1 MLKKK
6 RLRGVPNLRA
16 APPNPA
22 GPLFFCCKSGRMI
35 YFCANFFYNKKS
47 FCGRVLPGGPGAQ
60 EYFLQNEVLRT

>member
-1 MLKKK
+1 MLKKNACAASQTFA
-6 RLRGVPNLRA
+6 RLRQIRRGRC
-16 APPNPA
+16 
-22 GPLFFCCKSGRMI
+22 FFCCKSGRMI